1 MKNLN
6 FKFILFYLVA
16 VWIFIHAF
24 ATAALLYD
32 VKLVQGFINEGK
44 SYLNNL
50 SINALRISCFSI
62 CQDLGKLLGLVFSV
76 CVSVILA
83 RKNKIGWLNILPIFV
98 VGYFFVYFDFLS
110 FGYLKI
116 IFLSP
121 GDSLTIVSVKLII
134 TSVSLLLLGM
144 AIFWFTPVNN
154 KAKTVYDSP
163 EFGVNTC
170 D

>member
-1 MKNLN
+1 MKNLS
-6 FKFILFYLVA
+6 FKLILFYLLA

-32 VKLVQGFINEGK
+32 VKLVRGFVNEGE
-44 SYLNNL
+44 SYLDGL
-50 SINALRISCFSI
+50 SVNVLRLSYFSI
-62 CQDLGKLLGLVFSV
+62 CQDLGKLLGFIFSL
-76 CVSVILA
+76 CISFILT
-83 RKNKIGWLNILPIFV
+83 RKNKVSWLNILPIFV
-98 VGYFFVYFDFLS
+98 MGYFFVYFDFFS
-110 FGYLKI
+110 WGYLKI

-144 AIFWFTPVNN
+144 AIFWFTHVNN
-154 KAKTVYDSP
+154 KSGTVYDSSK
-163 EFGVNTC
+163 FSANTH